1 MSPQPTALY
10 LARIRDRI
18 TAIREN
24 TNTNATSFKT
34 IITNTVRRD
43 SLGRRGEAARQTLAA
58 SLGEYYDG
66 SGELDGDLRDLSPV
80 KGQWNGW
87 DEENGEQDWDVRSD
101 SMEPL
106 RDRERE
112 EIDDGNDEYE
122 EEREDW
128 ELDMDREHERY
139 METDRGMS
147 LESLIAEER
156 FVNGEVESETYVAY
170 HSMNSRAMRKTRL
183 HEVERMYQS
192 GGRYSTVNKAERREI
207 QDMLQKYS
215 EEVPNFRRQDDEDDV
230 VSNPYPE
237 DDDLIPLTY
246 QPNHGLLRAP
256 INTNKV
262 NTKPSSELSIL
273 TNLYPEDAPTT
284 QPQPPPSTQSPHSI
298 NRDTTPS
305 TNRSY
310 FPIYPSDRTISPI
323 TPFVASRHI
332 PFPVSPSSTRSHVSL
347 PFQSDAYAHNNDVV
361 VREYPLGHPYYD
373 MSQQEIQ
380 EYWHDL
386 RSYNTESER
395 HLRRG
400 EAPTNRRQRSAS
412 SPVQH
417 RDECVLGSIGG
428 EYEHHVGGELDGERG
443 GQVGEKKVNIVGR
456 LLSTLT
462 CRPGAVSP
470 DDAAVPVKH
479 DQTVGMVSIVPRKYA
494 MAFLS
499 RKTNQT
505 QRKEEDGR
513 LKERLLGLQI
523 PPPHEKMTRD
533 TGNSSDVKE
542 EAHQIPRAKRG
553 HEDKQSRPKPRI
565 VNVGSQTQGVI
576 GPPVDLSKMIQR
588 APESIR
594 TSSPLPGSDTGPLG
608 IRRNIE
614 RVPRQAHSDSSSN
627 LSDRLRQTKL
637 EDLPLRYGAAEEIRS
652 LMLTLERDQN
662 GPTDLPVQHGDRLSG
677 GFNSTT
683 KLPTRQANELPGGF
697 SRPENS
703 TIPHKSSFSPSPRET
718 LQRHFHTQRQA
729 NRQYAQRVRAAK
741 SHSSNLT
748 LPPNFC
754 APEMHASSPSISQEP
769 SRSVK
774 VASAEDTDGMNLVE
788 EDDDMEDDVGMDNS
802 TERRYD
808 DNENGFPI

>member
-1 MSPQPTALY
+1 MSPQPTVLY

-18 TAIREN
+18 AAIREN
-24 TNTNATSFKT
+24 TNTNATSLKT

-43 SLGRRGEAARQTLAA
+43 NLGRRGEAARQTLAA
-58 SLGEYYDG
+58 SLGEYYEG
-66 SGELDGDLRDLSPV
+66 SQEPEDDLRDLSPV
-80 KGQWNGW
+80 EGHWNGW
-87 DEENGEQDWDVRSD
+87 DEEDGEQDWDVRSD

-106 RDRERE
+106 RDREGE
-112 EIDDGNDEYE
+112 EIEDGDDEYE

-139 METDRGMS
+139 MEVDRSMS
-147 LESLIAEER
+147 FESLIAEER
-156 FVNGEVESETYVAY
+156 FTNGEVESEMYVAY
-170 HSMNSRAMRKTRL
+170 HSMNSRAMRKMRL

-192 GGRYSTVNKAERREI
+192 GGTYSTVNKTKRSEI

-230 VSNPYPE
+230 VSTPYPE

-246 QPNHGLLRAP
+246 QPNHGSLP
-256 INTNKV
+256 TPDDTNKV
-262 NTKPSSELSIL
+262 NTNSSSELSIL

-284 QPQPPPSTQSPHSI
+284 QSQPPPPTQSPYSI
-298 NRDTTPS
+298 NRDITPS
-305 TNRSY
+305 TSRSY

-323 TPFVASRHI
+323 APFVASRHV
-332 PFPVSPSSTRSHVSL
+332 PFPVSPSSTRSHVS
-347 PFQSDAYAHNNDVV
+347 FRIESGAYAHNNDVEA
-361 VREYPLGHPYYD
+361 RRYAPTHPYYD

-380 EYWHDL
+380 EYWHGL
-386 RSYNTESER
+386 QRYNTESER

-400 EAPTNRRQRSAS
+400 EALTNRRQRSAS

-417 RDECVLGSIGG
+417 RDERILGSVGG
-428 EYEHHVGGELDGERG
+428 EYEHHVGDKLGGERG
-443 GQVGEKKVNIVGR
+443 EQAGEKKVNIVGR
-456 LLSTLT
+456 LLGTLT

-499 RKTNQT
+499 RKTGRT

-513 LKERLLGLQI
+513 LRERLLGLQVS
-523 PPPHEKMTRD
+523 PPHEKTTRD
-533 TGNSSDVKE
+533 TGNSSGVKE
-542 EAHQIPRAKRG
+542 EAQRIPRAKRG
-553 HEDKQSRPKPRI
+553 DEDKRSRPKPRI
-565 VNVGSQTQGVI
+565 VNVGIQTQGVI
-576 GPPVDLSKMIQR
+576 GPPADLSKMIQR

-594 TSSPLPGSDTGPLG
+594 TSSPLPGSDAEPLRM
-608 IRRNIE
+608 RRDVE
-614 RVPRQAHSDSSSN
+614 RVPRQAHSDSSSS
-627 LSDRLRQTKL
+627 LSDRIRQTKL
-637 EDLPLRYGAAEEIRS
+637 EDLPLRFGAAEEIRN

-662 GPTDLPVQHGDRLSG
+662 GSTNLPIQHEDRLSG

-683 KLPTRQANELPGGF
+683 KLHTGQANELPGGF
-697 SRPENS
+697 SRPEN
-703 TIPHKSSFSPSPRET
+703 
-718 LQRHFHTQRQA
+718 RQA

-748 LPPNFC
+748 LPPNFR
-754 APEMHASSPSISQEP
+754 APEIHADSLSISLEP

-774 VASAEDTDGMNLVE
+774 VASAEDTGGMNFVE
-788 EDDDMEDDVGMDNS
+788 EDDIEDDVDMDNS
-802 TERRYD
+802 TEKQYD
-808 DNENGFPI
+808 DSEDSYPI

>member
-18 TAIREN
+18 AAIREN
-24 TNTNATSFKT
+24 TNTNATSLKT
-34 IITNTVRRD
+34 IITNTMRRD
-43 SLGRRGEAARQTLAA
+43 NLGRRGEAARQTLAA
-58 SLGEYYDG
+58 FLGEYYDG
-66 SGELDGDLRDLSPV
+66 SQEPEDDLRDLSPV
-80 KGQWNGW
+80 ERHWNGW
-87 DEENGEQDWDVRSD
+87 DEEEGEQDWDVRSD
-101 SMEPL
+101 SMETL
-106 RDRERE
+106 RDREGE
-112 EIDDGNDEYE
+112 GIDDGDDEYE

-128 ELDMDREHERY
+128 ELDMDREHERF
-139 METDRGMS
+139 MEVDRGMS

-156 FVNGEVESETYVAY
+156 FLNGEVESET
-170 HSMNSRAMRKTRL
+170 
-183 HEVERMYQS
+183 
-192 GGRYSTVNKAERREI
+192 EI

-215 EEVPNFRRQDDEDDV
+215 EEVPIFRRQDDEDDV
-230 VSNPYPE
+230 VSTPYPE
-237 DDDLIPLTY
+237 DDDLIPLTC
-246 QPNHGLLRAP
+246 QPNHGSLP
-256 INTNKV
+256 TPNDSNKV
-262 NTKPSSELSIL
+262 NTNSSSELSIL
-273 TNLYPEDAPTT
+273 TNFYPEDAPTT
-284 QPQPPPSTQSPHSI
+284 QPQPPPPTQSSYSI
-298 NRDTTPS
+298 DRGITPS

-310 FPIYPSDRTISPI
+310 LPIYPSDRTISPI
-323 TPFVASRHI
+323 TPFVASRHV
-332 PFPVSPSSTRSHVSL
+332 PFPVSPSSTRSHVSF
-347 PFQSDAYAHNNDVV
+347 PIKSDAYAHNNDVV

-373 MSQQEIQ
+373 MNQQEIQ

-417 RDECVLGSIGG
+417 RDERILGSVGG
-428 EYEHHVGGELDGERG
+428 EYENHVGGELEGEQG
-443 GQVGEKKVNIVGR
+443 GQPGEKKVNIVGR

-523 PPPHEKMTRD
+523 PPPHEKTTRD
-533 TGNSSDVKE
+533 TGNSS
-542 EAHQIPRAKRG
+542 
-553 HEDKQSRPKPRI
+553 
-565 VNVGSQTQGVI
+565 GVI

-594 TSSPLPGSDTGPLG
+594 TPSPLPGSDAEPL
-608 IRRNIE
+608 RMMREIE
-614 RVPRQAHSDSSSN
+614 RVPRQAHSDSSSS
-627 LSDRLRQTKL
+627 LSDRLRKTKL
-637 EDLPLRYGAAEEIRS
+637 EDLPLRFGAAEEIRN

-662 GPTDLPVQHGDRLSG
+662 GPTNLPVQYEDRLSH
-677 GFNSTT
+677 GFNSTAE
-683 KLPTRQANELPGGF
+683 LPTRQANELPGGF

-718 LQRHFHTQRQA
+718 LQRHFDTQRQA

-748 LPPNFC
+748 LPPNFR
-754 APEMHASSPSISQEP
+754 APEIHADSPSISLEP
-769 SRSVK
+769 SRSVE
-774 VASAEDTDGMNLVE
+774 VANAEDIGGMNFVE
-788 EDDDMEDDVGMDNS
+788 EDDDIEDDVGMDDSATVSKKKKPLPSKS
-802 TERRYD
+802 TPSYNKRVY
-808 DNENGFPI
+808 

>member
-18 TAIREN
+18 VAIREN
-24 TNTNATSFKT
+24 TNTNATSLKT

-66 SGELDGDLRDLSPV
+66 SQESEHDLRDLSPV
-80 KGQWNGW
+80 GDHLNGW
-87 DEENGEQDWDVRSD
+87 DEEDGEQDWDVRSD

-106 RDRERE
+106 RDREGE
-112 EIDDGNDEYE
+112 ETDDGDDEYE

-139 METDRGMS
+139 MEVDRSMS
-147 LESLIAEER
+147 FESLIAEER
-156 FVNGEVESETYVAY
+156 FTNGEVESEMYVAY
-170 HSMNSRAMRKTRL
+170 HSMNSRAMRKMRL

-192 GGRYSTVNKAERREI
+192 GGTYSTVNKTKRSEM

-230 VSNPYPE
+230 VSTPYPE

-246 QPNHGLLRAP
+246 QPNHGSLP
-256 INTNKV
+256 TPNDTNKV
-262 NTKPSSELSIL
+262 NTNSSSELSIL

-284 QPQPPPSTQSPHSI
+284 QPQPPPPTQSPHSI
-298 NRDTTPS
+298 NRNTTPS

-310 FPIYPSDRTISPI
+310 FPIYPSNRTISPI
-323 TPFVASRHI
+323 SLFVASRHV
-332 PFPVSPSSTRSHVSL
+332 PFPVSPSSTRSHVQFPIESG
-347 PFQSDAYAHNNDVV
+347 ACAHNNDVEE
-361 VREYPLGHPYYD
+361 REYAPTHPYYD
-373 MSQQEIQ
+373 MNQQETQ
-380 EYWHDL
+380 EYWHGL
-386 RSYNTESER
+386 QRYNTESER

-417 RDECVLGSIGG
+417 RDERTLESAGG
-428 EYEHHVGGELDGERG
+428 EYEHHVGDALEGEQG
-443 GQVGEKKVNIVGR
+443 GQAGEKKVNLVGR

-462 CRPGAVSP
+462 CQPGAVSP
-470 DDAAVPVKH
+470 NDAAVPVKH

-499 RKTNQT
+499 RKTGRT
-505 QRKEEDGR
+505 QRNEEEEEAR
-513 LKERLLGLQI
+513 LRERSLGLQI
-523 PPPHEKMTRD
+523 PPPHEKTTRD
-533 TGNSSDVKE
+533 TGNTSRIRE
-542 EAHQIPRAKRG
+542 EAQQTPRAKRG
-553 HEDKQSRPKPRI
+553 HEDKQSRSKPRV
-565 VNVGSQTQGVI
+565 VNVGSQTPSVI

-594 TSSPLPGSDTGPLG
+594 TSSPSPGSDAEPL
-608 IRRNIE
+608 RMNVE
-614 RVPRQAHSDSSSN
+614 RVPRQAHSDSSSS
-627 LSDRLRQTKL
+627 LSDRLRKTKL
-637 EDLPLRYGAAEEIRS
+637 EDLPLRFGAAEEIRN

-662 GPTDLPVQHGDRLSG
+662 GSTNIPIQHEDRLSG
-677 GFNSTT
+677 GVNSTT
-683 KLPTRQANELPGGF
+683 KLHTGQANELPGGF
-697 SRPENS
+697 SRPEN
-703 TIPHKSSFSPSPRET
+703 
-718 LQRHFHTQRQA
+718 RQA

-748 LPPNFC
+748 LPPNFR
-754 APEMHASSPSISQEP
+754 APEIHADSPSISLEP
-769 SRSVK
+769 SRFMK
-774 VASAEDTDGMNLVE
+774 LASAEDTGGMNLVE
-788 EDDDMEDDVGMDNS
+788 EDDDMDNSTEKQYDDIEDDVGMDDS
-802 TERRYD
+802 AE
-808 DNENGFPI
+808 

>member
-18 TAIREN
+18 VAIREN
-24 TNTNATSFKT
+24 TNTNATSLKT

-66 SGELDGDLRDLSPV
+66 SQESEHDLRDLSPV
-80 KGQWNGW
+80 GDHLNGW
-87 DEENGEQDWDVRSD
+87 DEEDGEQDWDVRSD

-106 RDRERE
+106 RDREGE
-112 EIDDGNDEYE
+112 EIDDGDDEYE

-139 METDRGMS
+139 MEVDRSMS
-147 LESLIAEER
+147 FESLIAEER
-156 FVNGEVESETYVAY
+156 FTNGEVESEMYVAY
-170 HSMNSRAMRKTRL
+170 HSMNSRAMRKMRL

-192 GGRYSTVNKAERREI
+192 GGTYSTVNKTKRSEM

-230 VSNPYPE
+230 VSTPYPE

-246 QPNHGLLRAP
+246 QPNHGSLP
-256 INTNKV
+256 TPNDTNKV
-262 NTKPSSELSIL
+262 NTNSSSELSIL

-284 QPQPPPSTQSPHSI
+284 QPQPPPPTQSPHSI
-298 NRDTTPS
+298 NRNTTPS

-310 FPIYPSDRTISPI
+310 FPIYPSNRTISPI
-323 TPFVASRHI
+323 SLFVASRHV
-332 PFPVSPSSTRSHVSL
+332 PFPVSPSSTRSHVQFPIESG
-347 PFQSDAYAHNNDVV
+347 ACAHNNDVEE
-361 VREYPLGHPYYD
+361 REYAPTHPYYD
-373 MSQQEIQ
+373 MNQQETR
-380 EYWHDL
+380 EYWHGL
-386 RSYNTESER
+386 QRYNTESER

-417 RDECVLGSIGG
+417 RDERTLESAGG
-428 EYEHHVGGELDGERG
+428 EYEHHVGDALEGEQG
-443 GQVGEKKVNIVGR
+443 GQPGEKKVNIVGR
-456 LLSTLT
+456 LLSTLI

-479 DQTVGMVSIVPRKYA
+479 DQTVGMVSIVPRKYV

-505 QRKEEDGR
+505 QRKKEEEAR
-513 LKERLLGLQI
+513 LRERLLGLQI
-523 PPPHEKMTRD
+523 PPPHKTTTTD
-533 TGNSSDVKE
+533 TGNTSRVREDG
-542 EAHQIPRAKRG
+542 QRIPRAKRG
-553 HEDKQSRPKPRI
+553 DKDKRSRPKPRV
-565 VNVGSQTQGVI
+565 VNVGSQTQGATV
-576 GPPVDLSKMIQR
+576 PPVDLSKMIQR

-594 TSSPLPGSDTGPLG
+594 TLSPLPESDAGPSG

-614 RVPRQAHSDSSSN
+614 RVPRQAHSDSSSS
-627 LSDRLRQTKL
+627 LSDRLRKTKL
-637 EDLPLRYGAAEEIRS
+637 EDLPLRFGAAEEIRN

-662 GPTDLPVQHGDRLSG
+662 GPTNIPVRHEDRLSG
-677 GFNSTT
+677 GANSTT
-683 KLPTRQANELPGGF
+683 KLPTGQANELPGGF
-697 SRPENS
+697 SRPEN
-703 TIPHKSSFSPSPRET
+703 
-718 LQRHFHTQRQA
+718 RQA
-729 NRQYAQRVRAAK
+729 NRQYAQRVRAAQ

-748 LPPNFC
+748 LPPNFRV
-754 APEMHASSPSISQEP
+754 PELHVTAPSIPQET

-774 VASAEDTDGMNLVE
+774 VASADNIGGMNLVE
-788 EDDDMEDDVGMDNS
+788 EDDDFEDDVGMDNS
-802 TERRYD
+802 TAKQYDDIEDDVGMNDSAEKRYD
-808 DNENGFPI
+808 GSEDSYPI

>member
-18 TAIREN
+18 VAIREN
-24 TNTNATSFKT
+24 TNTNATSLKT

-66 SGELDGDLRDLSPV
+66 SQESEHDLRDLSPV
-80 KGQWNGW
+80 GDHLNGW
-87 DEENGEQDWDVRSD
+87 DEEDGEQDWDVRSD

-106 RDRERE
+106 RDREGE
-112 EIDDGNDEYE
+112 EIDDGDDEYE

-139 METDRGMS
+139 MEVDRSMS
-147 LESLIAEER
+147 FESLIAEER
-156 FVNGEVESETYVAY
+156 FTNGEVESEMYVAY
-170 HSMNSRAMRKTRL
+170 HSMNSRAMRKMRL

-192 GGRYSTVNKAERREI
+192 GGTYSTVNKTKRSEM

-230 VSNPYPE
+230 VSTPYPE

-246 QPNHGLLRAP
+246 QPNHGSLP
-256 INTNKV
+256 TPNDTNKV
-262 NTKPSSELSIL
+262 NTNSSSELSIL

-284 QPQPPPSTQSPHSI
+284 QPQPPPPTQSPHSI
-298 NRDTTPS
+298 NRNTTPS

-310 FPIYPSDRTISPI
+310 FPIYPSNRTISPI
-323 TPFVASRHI
+323 SLFVASRHV
-332 PFPVSPSSTRSHVSL
+332 PFPVSPSSTRSHVQFPIESG
-347 PFQSDAYAHNNDVV
+347 ACAHNNDVEE
-361 VREYPLGHPYYD
+361 REYAPTHPYYD
-373 MSQQEIQ
+373 MNQQETQ
-380 EYWHDL
+380 EYWHGL
-386 RSYNTESER
+386 QRYNTESER

-417 RDECVLGSIGG
+417 RDERTLESAGG
-428 EYEHHVGGELDGERG
+428 EYEHHVGDALEGEQG
-443 GQVGEKKVNIVGR
+443 GQAGEKKVNLVGR

-470 DDAAVPVKH
+470 NDAAVPVKH

-499 RKTNQT
+499 RKTGRT
-505 QRKEEDGR
+505 QRNEEEEEAR
-513 LKERLLGLQI
+513 LRERSLGLQI
-523 PPPHEKMTRD
+523 PPPHEKTTRD
-533 TGNSSDVKE
+533 TGNTSRIRE
-542 EAHQIPRAKRG
+542 EAQQTPRAKRG
-553 HEDKQSRPKPRI
+553 HEDKQSRSKPRV
-565 VNVGSQTQGVI
+565 VNVGSQTPSVI

-594 TSSPLPGSDTGPLG
+594 TSSPSPGSDAEPL
-608 IRRNIE
+608 RMNVE
-614 RVPRQAHSDSSSN
+614 RVPRQAHSDSSSS
-627 LSDRLRQTKL
+627 LSDRLRKTKL
-637 EDLPLRYGAAEEIRS
+637 EDLPLRFGAAEEIRN

-662 GPTDLPVQHGDRLSG
+662 GSTNIPIQHEDRLSG
-677 GFNSTT
+677 GVNSTT
-683 KLPTRQANELPGGF
+683 KLHTGQANELPGGF
-697 SRPENS
+697 SRPEN
-703 TIPHKSSFSPSPRET
+703 
-718 LQRHFHTQRQA
+718 RQA

-748 LPPNFC
+748 LPPNFR
-754 APEMHASSPSISQEP
+754 APEIHADSPSISLEP
-769 SRSVK
+769 SRFMK
-774 VASAEDTDGMNLVE
+774 LASAEDTGGMNLVE
-788 EDDDMEDDVGMDNS
+788 EDDDMDNSTEKQYDDIEDDVGMDDS
-802 TERRYD
+802 AE
-808 DNENGFPI
+808 

>member
-18 TAIREN
+18 AAIREN
-24 TNTNATSFKT
+24 TNTNATSLKT
-34 IITNTVRRD
+34 IITNTMRRD
-43 SLGRRGEAARQTLAA
+43 NLGRRGEAARQTLAA
-58 SLGEYYDG
+58 FLGEYYDG
-66 SGELDGDLRDLSPV
+66 SQEPEDDLRDLSPV
-80 KGQWNGW
+80 ERHWNGW
-87 DEENGEQDWDVRSD
+87 DEEEGEQDWDVRSD

-106 RDRERE
+106 RDREGE
-112 EIDDGNDEYE
+112 EIEDGDDEYE

-139 METDRGMS
+139 MEVDRSMS

-156 FVNGEVESETYVAY
+156 FTNGELESEMYVAY
-170 HSMNSRAMRKTRL
+170 HSMNSRAMRKMRL

-192 GGRYSTVNKAERREI
+192 GGTYSTVNKTKRSEI

-230 VSNPYPE
+230 VSTPYPE
-237 DDDLIPLTY
+237 ADDLIPLTY
-246 QPNHGLLRAP
+246 QPNHGSLP
-256 INTNKV
+256 TPNDTNKV
-262 NTKPSSELSIL
+262 NLKPSSELSIL

-284 QPQPPPSTQSPHSI
+284 QPQPPPPTQSPYSI
-298 NRDTTPS
+298 DRGITPS

-323 TPFVASRHI
+323 TPFVASRHV
-332 PFPVSPSSTRSHVSL
+332 PFPVSPSSTRSHVSF
-347 PFQSDAYAHNNDVV
+347 PIESGAYAHNNDVEA
-361 VREYPLGHPYYD
+361 RRYASTHPYYD
-373 MSQQEIQ
+373 MNQQEIQ

-386 RSYNTESER
+386 RGYNTESER

-417 RDECVLGSIGG
+417 RDERILGSVGG
-428 EYEHHVGGELDGERG
+428 EYENHVGGELEGEQG
-443 GQVGEKKVNIVGR
+443 GQPGEKKVNIVGR

-523 PPPHEKMTRD
+523 PPPHEKTTRD
-533 TGNSSDVKE
+533 TGNSS
-542 EAHQIPRAKRG
+542 
-553 HEDKQSRPKPRI
+553 
-565 VNVGSQTQGVI
+565 GVI

-594 TSSPLPGSDTGPLG
+594 TPSPLPRSDAEPLKMM
-608 IRRNIE
+608 REIE
-614 RVPRQAHSDSSSN
+614 RVPRQAHSDSSSS
-627 LSDRLRQTKL
+627 LSDRLRKTKL
-637 EDLPLRYGAAEEIRS
+637 EDLPLRFGAAEEIRN

-662 GPTDLPVQHGDRLSG
+662 GPTNLPVQYEDRLSH
-677 GFNSTT
+677 GFNSTAE
-683 KLPTRQANELPGGF
+683 LPTRQANELPGGF

-718 LQRHFHTQRQA
+718 LQRHFDTQRQA

-748 LPPNFC
+748 LPPNFR
-754 APEMHASSPSISQEP
+754 APEIHADSPSISLEP
-769 SRSVK
+769 SRSVE
-774 VASAEDTDGMNLVE
+774 VANAEDIGGMNFVE
-788 EDDDMEDDVGMDNS
+788 EDDDIEDDVGMDDSATVSKKKKPLPSKS
-802 TERRYD
+802 TPSYNKRVY
-808 DNENGFPI
+808 

>member
-18 TAIREN
+18 VAIREN
-24 TNTNATSFKT
+24 TNTNATSLKT

-66 SGELDGDLRDLSPV
+66 SQESEHDLRDLSPV
-80 KGQWNGW
+80 GDHLNGW
-87 DEENGEQDWDVRSD
+87 DEEDGEQDWDVRSD

-106 RDRERE
+106 RDREGE
-112 EIDDGNDEYE
+112 EIDDGDDEYE

-139 METDRGMS
+139 MEVDRSMS
-147 LESLIAEER
+147 FESLIAEER
-156 FVNGEVESETYVAY
+156 FTNGEVESEMYVAY
-170 HSMNSRAMRKTRL
+170 HSMNSRAMRKMRL

-192 GGRYSTVNKAERREI
+192 GGTYSTVNKTKRSEM

-230 VSNPYPE
+230 VSTPYPE

-246 QPNHGLLRAP
+246 QPNHGSLP
-256 INTNKV
+256 TPNDTNKV
-262 NTKPSSELSIL
+262 NTNSSSELSIL

-284 QPQPPPSTQSPHSI
+284 QPQPPPPTQSPHSI
-298 NRDTTPS
+298 NRNTTPS

-310 FPIYPSDRTISPI
+310 FPIYPSNRTISPI
-323 TPFVASRHI
+323 SLFVASRHV
-332 PFPVSPSSTRSHVSL
+332 PFPVSPSSTRSHVQFPIESGGC
-347 PFQSDAYAHNNDVV
+347 AHNNDVEE
-361 VREYPLGHPYYD
+361 REYAPTHPYYD
-373 MSQQEIQ
+373 MNQQETQ
-380 EYWHDL
+380 EYWHGL
-386 RSYNTESER
+386 QRYNTESER

-417 RDECVLGSIGG
+417 RDERTLESAGG
-428 EYEHHVGGELDGERG
+428 EYEHHVGDALEGEQG
-443 GQVGEKKVNIVGR
+443 GQAGEKKVNLVGR

-470 DDAAVPVKH
+470 NDAAVPVKH

-499 RKTNQT
+499 RKTGRT
-505 QRKEEDGR
+505 QRNEEEEEEEEEAR
-513 LKERLLGLQI
+513 LRERSLGLQI
-523 PPPHEKMTRD
+523 PPPHEKTTRD
-533 TGNSSDVKE
+533 TGNTSRIRE
-542 EAHQIPRAKRG
+542 EAQQTPRAKRG
-553 HEDKQSRPKPRI
+553 HEDKQSRSKPRV
-565 VNVGSQTQGVI
+565 VNVGSQTPSVI

-594 TSSPLPGSDTGPLG
+594 TSSPSPGSDAEPL
-608 IRRNIE
+608 RMNVE
-614 RVPRQAHSDSSSN
+614 RVPRQAHSDSSSS
-627 LSDRLRQTKL
+627 LSDRLRKTKL
-637 EDLPLRYGAAEEIRS
+637 EDLPLRFGAAEEIRN

-662 GPTDLPVQHGDRLSG
+662 GSTNIPIQHEDRLSG
-677 GFNSTT
+677 GVNSTT
-683 KLPTRQANELPGGF
+683 KLHTGQANELPGGF
-697 SRPENS
+697 SRPEN
-703 TIPHKSSFSPSPRET
+703 
-718 LQRHFHTQRQA
+718 RQA

-748 LPPNFC
+748 LPPNFR
-754 APEMHASSPSISQEP
+754 APEIHADSPSISLEP
-769 SRSVK
+769 SRFMK
-774 VASAEDTDGMNLVE
+774 LASAEDTGGMNLVE
-788 EDDDMEDDVGMDNS
+788 EDDDMDNSTEKQYDDIEDDVGMDDS
-802 TERRYD
+802 AE
-808 DNENGFPI
+808 

>member
-18 TAIREN
+18 AAIREN
-24 TNTNATSFKT
+24 TNTNAASFKT

-66 SGELDGDLRDLSPV
+66 SQELEGDLRDLSPV
-80 KGQWNGW
+80 EGQWNGW
-87 DEENGEQDWDVRSD
+87 DGEEGEQDWDVRSD

-106 RDRERE
+106 RDREGE
-112 EIDDGNDEYE
+112 ETEDGDDEYE
-122 EEREDW
+122 EEREEW

-139 METDRGMS
+139 MEIDRSMS
-147 LESLIAEER
+147 FESLIAEER
-156 FVNGEVESETYVAY
+156 FTNGEVESEI
-170 HSMNSRAMRKTRL
+170 
-183 HEVERMYQS
+183 EV
-192 GGRYSTVNKAERREI
+192 

-230 VSNPYPE
+230 VSTPYPE

-246 QPNHGLLRAP
+246 QPNHGSLP
-256 INTNKV
+256 TPNDTNK
-262 NTKPSSELSIL
+262 
-273 TNLYPEDAPTT
+273 
-284 QPQPPPSTQSPHSI
+284 
-298 NRDTTPS
+298 
-305 TNRSY
+305 
-310 FPIYPSDRTISPI
+310 FPIESG
-323 TPFVASRHI
+323 AC
-332 PFPVSPSSTRSHVSL
+332 
-347 PFQSDAYAHNNDVV
+347 AHNNDVEE
-361 VREYPLGHPYYD
+361 REYAPTHPYYD
-373 MSQQEIQ
+373 MNQQETQ
-380 EYWHDL
+380 EYWHGL
-386 RSYNTESER
+386 QRYNTESER

-417 RDECVLGSIGG
+417 RDERTLESAGG
-428 EYEHHVGGELDGERG
+428 EYEHHVGDALEGEQG
-443 GQVGEKKVNIVGR
+443 GQAGEKKVNLVGR

-470 DDAAVPVKH
+470 NDAAVPVKH

-499 RKTNQT
+499 RKTGRT
-505 QRKEEDGR
+505 QRNEEEEEAR
-513 LKERLLGLQI
+513 LRERSLGLQI
-523 PPPHEKMTRD
+523 PPPHEKTTRD
-533 TGNSSDVKE
+533 TGNTSRIRE
-542 EAHQIPRAKRG
+542 EAQQTPRAKRG
-553 HEDKQSRPKPRI
+553 HEDKQSRSKPRV

-594 TSSPLPGSDTGPLG
+594 TSSPLPGSDAEPLR
-608 IRRNIE
+608 IRRDVE
-614 RVPRQAHSDSSSN
+614 RVPIQAHSDSSSS

-637 EDLPLRYGAAEEIRS
+637 EDLPLRFGAAEEIRN

-662 GPTDLPVQHGDRLSG
+662 ESTNIPIQHEDRLSG
-677 GFNSTT
+677 GFNPTT
-683 KLPTRQANELPGGF
+683 KLPTRQTNELPGGF

-718 LQRHFHTQRQA
+718 LQRHFDTQRQA

-748 LPPNFC
+748 LPPNFRV
-754 APEMHASSPSISQEP
+754 PELHVTAPSIPQET

-774 VASAEDTDGMNLVE
+774 VASADNTGGMNLVE
-788 EDDDMEDDVGMDNS
+788 EDDDMEDDVGKDNS
-802 TERRYD
+802 AEKRYD
-808 DNENGFPI
+808 DSEDSHPI